1 LPPDGGRADG
11 SPTSPAAR
19 IGEDRPYGLHAVD
32 ICRIAAG
39 HCRGTAIALPPGIDK
54 PTRRRQPPTGA
65 RPMVLDLDLLP
76 VPPAQRG
83 LVRRVADMLRTG
95 IAVVAVLTLAG
106 SLGLIGKFIVD
117 PDGAEEFTVSRRPA
131 LYYEVFD
138 NAQRAFPEQY
148 YEAIIGSAHNSGGRI
163 EATVEAIIFGADA
176 IEADVIAING
186 QLYTGH
192 TPPLPLIGDWFFRGP
207 TLEQVWAASYRADAF
222 KLDLKEDSPEYVD
235 LVVDF
240 ITSRPEGR
248 DIVVAS
254 RSADVLATI
263 RERAPRAILLLS
275 VPDEATFEK
284 LQGDERLQRTIDGIT
299 VRESI
304 VDYDMVSWLNE
315 RGLGTFAWT
324 VNDLERVNELIRLGV
339 DGITTDNLAIL
350 SLLGGQTRNEPAS
363 IASTPQATPQPA
375 D

>member
-1 LPPDGGRADG
+1 
-11 SPTSPAAR
+11 
-19 IGEDRPYGLHAVD
+19 
-32 ICRIAAG
+32 
-39 HCRGTAIALPPGIDK
+39 
-54 PTRRRQPPTGA
+54 
-65 RPMVLDLDLLP
+65 MVLDLDLLP

>member
-1 LPPDGGRADG
+1 MAHDATLLPPTTTEQALWR
-11 SPTSPAAR
+11 R
-19 IGEDRPYGLHAVD
+19 I
-32 ICRIAAG
+32 
-39 HCRGTAIALPPGIDK
+39 
-54 PTRRRQPPTGA
+54 
-65 RPMVLDLDLLP
+65 
-76 VPPAQRG
+76 
-83 LVRRVADMLRTG
+83 ADMLRTG

-106 SLGLIGKFIVD
+106 SLGLIGKFILD

-131 LYYEVFD
+131 LYYQVFD
-138 NAQRAFPEQY
+138 NDQRAFPEQY

-240 ITSRPEGR
+240 INSRPEGR

-254 RSADVLATI
+254 RSPDVLATI
-263 RERAPRAILLLS
+263 RERAPRALLLLS
-275 VPDEATFEK
+275 VGDDAAFQR
-284 LQGDERLQRTIDGIT
+284 LRGDERLQRTIDGIT
-299 VRESI
+299 VRESL
-304 VDYDMVSWLNE
+304 VDFAMMNWLDE
-315 RGLGTFAWT
+315 RGIGAFVWT
-324 VNDLERVNELIRLGV
+324 VNDMERVNELIRLGV

-350 SLLGGQTRNEPAS
+350 SLLGGQSRDEPVT
-363 IASTPQATPQPA
+363 IASTPQATPEPA
-375 D
+375 E